1 MSLPLT
7 ATLGDLTAE
16 DGTRLTTYRWAA
28 PHQVV
33 RGRVHVIHGL
43 GEHAGRYEGLAQ
55 RLRAQGFDV
64 WAHDHRGHGRS
75 DGARGVLPHTAAL
88 IDDAAS
94 VLRHMQT
101 ANGDGL
107 PCVVLGHSMGGLVAA
122 ALAARGTERVDGLVL
137 SSPALALALSWPQQ
151 RLLAFMHRWAP
162 DVTISN
168 GLHPERLSHD
178 PAVVAAY
185 VNDPWVHRRVSARLI
200 HGMLDNAPG
209 VFSAAAQWRIPT
221 LLMFAGDDA
230 LVDPEGSRRWA
241 RAAPAA
247 MLQAQEFPG
256 LYHEIFNETPELAAP
271 VWVRLQDWF
280 KAF

>member
-1 MSLPLT
+1 MSALT
-7 ATLGDLTAE
+7 ATLGDFTAE
-16 DGTRLTTYRWAA
+16 DGTRLTTYRWPA
-28 PHQVV
+28 PEQGL
-33 RGRVHVIHGL
+33 RARVSLIHGL

-55 RLRAQGFDV
+55 RLRAQRFEV

-88 IDDAAS
+88 VDDAAS
-94 VLRHMQT
+94 VLRHMQA

-151 RLLAFMHRWAP
+151 HLLAFMQRWAP

-168 GLHPERLSHD
+168 GVHPERLSHD
-178 PAVVAAY
+178 RAAVAAY
-185 VNDPWVHRRVSARLI
+185 VNDPWVHSRVSARLI
-200 HGMLDNAPG
+200 HGMLDNAPS
-209 VFSAAAQWRIPT
+209 VFSAAAHWRIPT

-241 RAAPAA
+241 RAAPASV
-247 MLQAQEFPG
+247 LDAQEFPG
-256 LYHEIFNETPELAAP
+256 LFHEIFNETPELAAP
-271 VWVRLQDWF
+271 VWARLQDWL

>member
-1 MSLPLT
+1 VILPLT
-7 ATLGDLTAE
+7 ATLSDFTAE
-16 DGTRLTTYRWAA
+16 DGTPLTTYRWAA
-28 PHQVV
+28 PHQGL

-55 RLRAQGFDV
+55 RLRAQGFEV

-75 DGARGVLPHTAAL
+75 DGPRGVLPHTAAL
-88 IDDAAS
+88 IDDAAG
-94 VLRHMQT
+94 VLRQVQAAHD
-101 ANGDGL
+101 DGL

-122 ALAARGTERVDGLVL
+122 ALVARATERVDGLIL
-137 SSPALALALSWPQQ
+137 SSPAMALALSWPQQ

-178 PAVVAAY
+178 PALVAAY
-185 VNDPWVHRRVSARLI
+185 VNDPWVHSRVSARLI
-200 HGMLDNAPG
+200 HGMLDQAPG

-241 RAAPAA
+241 SAAPASI
-247 MLQAQEFPG
+247 LQAQEFPG

-271 VWVRLQDWF
+271 VWARLQDWLR
-280 KAF
+280 AF

>member
-1 MSLPLT
+1 M
-7 ATLGDLTAE
+7 
-16 DGTRLTTYRWAA
+16 
-28 PHQVV
+28 
-33 RGRVHVIHGL
+33 
-43 GEHAGRYEGLAQ
+43 HA
-55 RLRAQGFDV
+55 
-64 WAHDHRGHGRS
+64 
-75 DGARGVLPHTAAL
+75 
-88 IDDAAS
+88 
-94 VLRHMQT
+94 

-185 VNDPWVHRRVSARLI
+185 VNDPWVHGRVSARLI

-230 LVDPEGSRRWA
+230 LVNPQGSRRLSSLV
-241 RAAPAA
+241 PASV
-247 MLQAQEFPG
+247 LEAQEFPG
-256 LYHEIFNETPELAAP
+256 RYHEIFNETPELAAP
-271 VWVRLQDWF
+271 VWARLKDWLR
-280 KAF
+280 AF

>member
-1 MSLPLT
+1 MSLPLS
-7 ATLGDLTAE
+7 ATLGDFTAD
-16 DGTRLTTYRWAA
+16 DGTRLTTYRWPVPEQALRA
-28 PHQVV
+28 
-33 RGRVHVIHGL
+33 RVSLIHGL

-55 RLRAQGFDV
+55 RLRAQGFEV
-64 WAHDHRGHGRS
+64 SAHDHRGHGRS
-75 DGARGVLPHTAAL
+75 DGPRGVLPHTAAL

-94 VLRHMQT
+94 VLRHMQA

-122 ALAARGTERVDGLVL
+122 ALVARGTERVDGLVL

-185 VNDPWVHRRVSARLI
+185 VNDPWVHGRVSARLI
-200 HGMLDNAPG
+200 HGMLDNAPS

-241 RAAPAA
+241 SAAPAA

-271 VWVRLQDWF
+271 VWARLQDWL

>member
-1 MSLPLT
+1 VTLLLT

-16 DGTRLTTYRWAA
+16 DGTRLTTYRWAG
-28 PHQVV
+28 PHQGV

-43 GEHAGRYEGLAQ
+43 GEHAGRYEALAQ
-55 RLRAQGFDV
+55 TMVTQGFEV

-75 DGARGVLPHTAAL
+75 GGTRGVLPHTAAL
-88 IDDAAS
+88 IDDAAW
-94 VLRHMQT
+94 VLRQLQA

-122 ALAARGTERVDGLVL
+122 ALVARSTERVDGLVL

-168 GLHPERLSHD
+168 GLHPELLSHD

-185 VNDPWVHRRVSARLI
+185 LNDPWVHGRVSARLI
-200 HGMLDNAPG
+200 YGMLDNAPG

-241 RAAPAA
+241 RAAPASV
-247 MLQAQEFPG
+247 LQAQEFPG

-271 VWVRLQDWF
+271 VWASLSDWLR
-280 KAF
+280 AF

>member
-1 MSLPLT
+1 L
-7 ATLGDLTAE
+7 
-16 DGTRLTTYRWAA
+16 
-28 PHQVV
+28 
-33 RGRVHVIHGL
+33 IHGL

-55 RLRAQGFDV
+55 RLRAQGFEV

-94 VLRHMQT
+94 VLRHMHA

-185 VNDPWVHRRVSARLI
+185 VNDPWVHGRVSARLI

-241 RAAPAA
+241 RAAPASV
-247 MLQAQEFPG
+247 LQAQEFPG

-271 VWVRLQDWF
+271 VWASLSDWLR
-280 KAF
+280 AF

>member
-1 MSLPLT
+1 VSLPLS
-7 ATLGDLTAE
+7 ATLGDFTAD
-16 DGTRLTTYRWAA
+16 DGTRLTTYRWPVPEQALRA
-28 PHQVV
+28 
-33 RGRVHVIHGL
+33 RVSLIHGL

-55 RLRAQGFDV
+55 RLRAQGFEV
-64 WAHDHRGHGRS
+64 SAHDHRGHGRS
-75 DGARGVLPHTAAL
+75 DGPRGVLPHTAAL

-94 VLRHMQT
+94 VLRHMQA

-122 ALAARGTERVDGLVL
+122 ALVARGTERVDGLVL

-185 VNDPWVHRRVSARLI
+185 VNDPWVHGRVSARLI
-200 HGMLDNAPG
+200 HGMLDNAPS

-241 RAAPAA
+241 SAAPAA

-271 VWVRLQDWF
+271 VWARLQDWL

>member
-43 GEHAGRYEGLAQ
+43 GEHAGRYEALAQ
-55 RLRAQGFDV
+55 RLRAQGFEV

-94 VLRHMQT
+94 VLRHMKA

-122 ALAARGTERVDGLVL
+122 ALAARGAERVDGLVL

>member
-1 MSLPLT
+1 MTLLLT

-16 DGTRLTTYRWAA
+16 DGTRLTTYRWAG
-28 PHQVV
+28 PHQGV

-43 GEHAGRYEGLAQ
+43 GEHAGRYEALAQ
-55 RLRAQGFDV
+55 TMVTQGFEV

-75 DGARGVLPHTAAL
+75 GGPRGVLPHTAAL
-88 IDDAAS
+88 IDDAAG
-94 VLRHMQT
+94 VLRQVQAAHD
-101 ANGDGL
+101 DGL

-122 ALAARGTERVDGLVL
+122 ALVARGTERVEGLVL
-137 SSPALALALSWPQQ
+137 SSPALGLALSWPQQ

-178 PAVVAAY
+178 PAVAAAY
-185 VNDPWVHRRVSARLI
+185 VNDPWVHSRVSARLI
-200 HGMLDNAPG
+200 HGMLDQAPG

-241 RAAPAA
+241 SAAPAS

-271 VWVRLQDWF
+271 VWASLNDWLR
-280 KAF
+280 AF

>member
-1 MSLPLT
+1 
-7 ATLGDLTAE
+7 
-16 DGTRLTTYRWAA
+16 
-28 PHQVV
+28 
-33 RGRVHVIHGL
+33 
-43 GEHAGRYEGLAQ
+43 
-55 RLRAQGFDV
+55 
-64 WAHDHRGHGRS
+64 
-75 DGARGVLPHTAAL
+75 LPHTAAL

-94 VLRHMQT
+94 VLRHMHA

-185 VNDPWVHRRVSARLI
+185 VNDPWVHGRVSARLI

-230 LVDPEGSRRWA
+230 LVNPQGSRRLSSLV
-241 RAAPAA
+241 PASV
-247 MLQAQEFPG
+247 LEAQEFPG
-256 LYHEIFNETPELAAP
+256 RYHEIFNETPELAAP
-271 VWVRLQDWF
+271 VWARLKDWLR
-280 KAF
+280 AF

>member
-43 GEHAGRYEGLAQ
+43 GEHAGRYEALAQ
-55 RLRAQGFDV
+55 RLRAQGFEV

-94 VLRHMQT
+94 VLRHMKA

-168 GLHPERLSHD
+168 GLHPQRLSHD

-185 VNDPWVHRRVSARLI
+185 VNDPCVHGRVSARLI

-271 VWVRLQDWF
+271 VWVRLQDWL

>member
-1 MSLPLT
+1 
-7 ATLGDLTAE
+7 
-16 DGTRLTTYRWAA
+16 
-28 PHQVV
+28 
-33 RGRVHVIHGL
+33 
-43 GEHAGRYEGLAQ
+43 
-55 RLRAQGFDV
+55 
-64 WAHDHRGHGRS
+64 
-75 DGARGVLPHTAAL
+75 LPHTAAL

-94 VLRHMQT
+94 VLRHMQA

-122 ALAARGTERVDGLVL
+122 ALVARGTERLDGLVL
-137 SSPALALALSWPQQ
+137 SSPALALGLSWPQQ
-151 RLLAFMHRWAP
+151 RLLAFMQRWAP

-185 VNDPWVHRRVSARLI
+185 ENDPWVHSRVSARLI
-200 HGMLDNAPG
+200 HGMLDNAPV

-241 RAAPAA
+241 RAAAA
-247 MLQAQEFPG
+247 SMLQAQEFPS

-271 VWVRLQDWF
+271 VWARLQDWLR
-280 KAF
+280 AF

>member
-1 MSLPLT
+1 MSVLT
-7 ATLGDLTAE
+7 ATLGDFTAE
-16 DGTRLTTYRWAA
+16 DGTRLTTYRWPA
-28 PHQVV
+28 PEQAL
-33 RGRVHVIHGL
+33 RARVSLIHGL

-55 RLRAQGFDV
+55 RLRDQGFEV

-88 IDDAAS
+88 IDDAAA
-94 VLRHMQT
+94 VLRHTQ
-101 ANGDGL
+101 AFDDGL

-122 ALAARGTERVDGLVL
+122 ALAARGTERVEGLVL

-151 RLLAFMHRWAP
+151 RLLAFLHRWAP
-162 DVTISN
+162 NVTISN

-178 PAVVAAY
+178 PAAVAAY
-185 VNDPWVHRRVSARLI
+185 VNDPLVHSQVSARLI
-200 HGMLDNAPG
+200 HGMLDHAPG
-209 VFSAAAQWRIPT
+209 VFSAAVHWRIPT
-221 LLMFAGDDA
+221 LLMFAGDDT

-241 RAAPAA
+241 RAVPAA

-271 VWVRLQDWF
+271 VWARLNDWL

>member
-1 MSLPLT
+1 MTLPLT
-7 ATLGDLTAE
+7 ATLSDFTAE

-28 PHQVV
+28 PHQGV

-55 RLRAQGFDV
+55 RLRAQGFEV

-75 DGARGVLPHTAAL
+75 DGPRGVLPHTAAL
-88 IDDAAS
+88 IDDAAG
-94 VLRHMQT
+94 VLRQVQAAHD
-101 ANGDGL
+101 DGL

-122 ALAARGTERVDGLVL
+122 ALVARGTERVDGLVL
-137 SSPALALALSWPQQ
+137 SSPALGLALSWPQQ

-178 PAVVAAY
+178 PAVVASY
-185 VNDPWVHRRVSARLI
+185 VNDPWVHSRVSARLI
-200 HGMLDNAPG
+200 HGMLDQAPR

-221 LLMFAGDDA
+221 LLMFAGDDT

-241 RAAPAA
+241 SAAPASI
-247 MLQAQEFPG
+247 LQAQEFPG
-256 LYHEIFNETPELAAP
+256 LDHEIFNETPELAAP
-271 VWVRLQDWF
+271 VWARLQDWLR
-280 KAF
+280 AF

>member
-43 GEHAGRYEGLAQ
+43 GEHAGRYEALAQ
-55 RLRAQGFDV
+55 RLRAQGFEV
-64 WAHDHRGHGRS
+64 SAHDHRGHGRS
-75 DGARGVLPHTAAL
+75 DGPRGVLPHTAAL

-94 VLRHMQT
+94 VLRHMKA

-122 ALAARGTERVDGLVL
+122 ALAARGAERVDGLVL

-168 GLHPERLSHD
+168 GLQPQRLSHD

-185 VNDPWVHRRVSARLI
+185 VNDPWVHGRVSARLI

-221 LLMFAGDDA
+221 LLMFAGEDA

-241 RAAPAA
+241 RAAPAS

-271 VWVRLQDWF
+271 VWASLKDWL

>member
-1 MSLPLT
+1 VTLPLT
-7 ATLGDLTAE
+7 ATLSDFTAE

-28 PHQVV
+28 PHQGA

-43 GEHAGRYEGLAQ
+43 GEHAGRYEGFAQ
-55 RLRAQGFDV
+55 RLRAQGFEV

-75 DGARGVLPHTAAL
+75 DGPRGVLPHTAAL
-88 IDDAAS
+88 IDDAAG
-94 VLRHMQT
+94 VLRHVQ
-101 ANGDGL
+101 AAHDDGL

-122 ALAARGTERVDGLVL
+122 ALVARGTERVDGLVL
-137 SSPALALALSWPQQ
+137 SSPALGLALSWPQQ

-185 VNDPWVHRRVSARLI
+185 VNDPWVHSRVSARLI
-200 HGMLDNAPG
+200 HGMLDQAPG
-209 VFSAAAQWRIPT
+209 VFSVAAQWRIPT
-221 LLMFAGDDA
+221 LLMFAGDDT

-241 RAAPAA
+241 SAAPASI
-247 MLQAQEFPG
+247 LQAQEFPG

-271 VWVRLQDWF
+271 VWARLQDWLR
-280 KAF
+280 AF

>member
-1 MSLPLT
+1 MSVLT
-7 ATLGDLTAE
+7 ATLGDFTAE
-16 DGTRLTTYRWAA
+16 DGTRLTTYRWPA
-28 PHQVV
+28 PEQAL
-33 RGRVHVIHGL
+33 RARVSLIHGL

-55 RLRAQGFDV
+55 RLRDQGFEV

-94 VLRHMQT
+94 VLHHMQA

-151 RLLAFMHRWAP
+151 RLLAFLHRWAP
-162 DVTISN
+162 NVTISN

-178 PAVVAAY
+178 PAAVAAY
-185 VNDPWVHRRVSARLI
+185 VNDPLVHSQVSARLI
-200 HGMLDNAPG
+200 HGMLDHAPG
-209 VFSAAAQWRIPT
+209 VFSAASHWHIPT

-241 RAAPAA
+241 RAVPAA
-247 MLQAQEFPG
+247 MLQAQEFSG

-271 VWVRLQDWF
+271 VWARLNDWL

>member
-1 MSLPLT
+1 MSALT
-7 ATLGDLTAE
+7 ATLGDFTAE
-16 DGTRLTTYRWAA
+16 DGTRLTTYRWPA
-28 PHQVV
+28 PEHGL
-33 RGRVHVIHGL
+33 RARLALIHGL

-55 RLRAQGFDV
+55 RLRAQGLEV

-94 VLRHMQT
+94 VLRHMQ
-101 ANGDGL
+101 AASGDGL
-107 PCVVLGHSMGGLVAA
+107 PCLVLGHSMGGLVAA
-122 ALAARGTERVDGLVL
+122 ALVARGTERLDGLVL

-151 RLLAFMHRWAP
+151 RMLAFMQRWAP

-168 GLHPERLSHD
+168 GLHLERLSHD

-185 VNDPWVHRRVSARLI
+185 VNDPWVHGRVSARLI
-200 HGMLDNAPG
+200 HGMLDNASS
-209 VFSAAAQWRIPT
+209 VFSAAALWRIPT
-221 LLMFAGDDA
+221 LLVFAGDDA

-241 RAAPAA
+241 RAAPASV
-247 MLQAQEFPG
+247 LQAQEFPG

-271 VWVRLQDWF
+271 VWARLQDWLR
-280 KAF
+280 AF

>member
-1 MSLPLT
+1 VTLPLT
-7 ATLGDLTAE
+7 ATLSDFTAE

-28 PHQVV
+28 PHQGA

-55 RLRAQGFDV
+55 RVRAQGFEV

-75 DGARGVLPHTAAL
+75 DGPRGVLPHTAAL
-88 IDDAAS
+88 IDDAAG
-94 VLRHMQT
+94 VLRHVQ
-101 ANGDGL
+101 AAHDDGL

-122 ALAARGTERVDGLVL
+122 ALVARGTERVDGLVL
-137 SSPALALALSWPQQ
+137 SSPALGLALSWPQQ

-185 VNDPWVHRRVSARLI
+185 VNDPWVHSRVSARLI
-200 HGMLDNAPG
+200 HGMLDQAPG
-209 VFSAAAQWRIPT
+209 VFSVAAQWRIPT
-221 LLMFAGDDA
+221 LLMFAGDDT

-241 RAAPAA
+241 SAAPASI
-247 MLQAQEFPG
+247 LQAQEFPG

-271 VWVRLQDWF
+271 VWARLQDWLR
-280 KAF
+280 AF

>member
-7 ATLGDLTAE
+7 ATLGDFTAQ
-16 DGTRLTTYRWAA
+16 DGTRLTTYRWTASQ
-28 PHQVV
+28 PSS
-33 RGRVHVIHGL
+33 RGRVHLIHGL
-43 GEHAGRYEGLAQ
+43 GEHAGRYEALAQ
-55 RLRAQGFDV
+55 VLLTQGFEV

-75 DGARGVLPHTAAL
+75 DGPRGVLPHTAAL

-94 VLRHMQT
+94 VLRHVQ
-101 ANGDGL
+101 AASGDGL

-178 PAVVAAY
+178 PAAVAAY
-185 VNDPWVHRRVSARLI
+185 VNDPWVHSRVSARLI

-241 RAAPAA
+241 RAAPASV
-247 MLQAQEFPG
+247 LDAQEFPG
-256 LYHEIFNETPELAAP
+256 LFHEIFNETPELAAP
-271 VWVRLQDWF
+271 VWARLQDWL

>member
-1 MSLPLT
+1 MNLPLT
-7 ATLGDLTAE
+7 ATLSDFTAE

-28 PHQVV
+28 PQQGV

-55 RLRAQGFDV
+55 RLRAQSFEV

-75 DGARGVLPHTAAL
+75 DGPRGVLPHTAAL
-88 IDDAAS
+88 IDDAAG
-94 VLRHMQT
+94 VLRQVQAAHD
-101 ANGDGL
+101 DGL
-107 PCVVLGHSMGGLVAA
+107 PCMVLGHSMGGLVAA
-122 ALAARGTERVDGLVL
+122 ALVARATERVDGLVL

-162 DVTISN
+162 DVTLSN

-185 VNDPWVHRRVSARLI
+185 VNDPWVHSRVSARLI
-200 HGMLDNAPG
+200 HGMLDQAPG
-209 VFSAAAQWRIPT
+209 VFSVAAQWRIPT

-241 RAAPAA
+241 SAAPASI
-247 MLQAQEFPG
+247 LQAQEFPG

-271 VWVRLQDWF
+271 VWARLQDWLS
-280 KAF
+280 AF

>member
-1 MSLPLT
+1 MTLPLT
-7 ATLGDLTAE
+7 ATLSDFTAE

-28 PHQVV
+28 PHQGA

-55 RLRAQGFDV
+55 RLRAQGFEV

-75 DGARGVLPHTAAL
+75 DGPRGVLPHTAAL
-88 IDDAAS
+88 IDDAAG
-94 VLRHMQT
+94 VLRHVR
-101 ANGDGL
+101 AAHDDGL

-122 ALAARGTERVDGLVL
+122 ALVARGTERVDGLVL
-137 SSPALALALSWPQQ
+137 SSPALGLALSWPQQ

-185 VNDPWVHRRVSARLI
+185 VNDPWVHSRVSARLI
-200 HGMLDNAPG
+200 HGMLDQAPG
-209 VFSAAAQWRIPT
+209 VFSVAAQWRIPT
-221 LLMFAGDDA
+221 LLMFAGDDT

-241 RAAPAA
+241 SAAPASI
-247 MLQAQEFPG
+247 LQAQEFPG
-256 LYHEIFNETPELAAP
+256 LHHEIFNETPELAAP
-271 VWVRLQDWF
+271 VWARLQDWLR
-280 KAF
+280 AF

>member
-1 MSLPLT
+1 VSLPLT

-43 GEHAGRYEGLAQ
+43 GEHAGRYEALAQ
-55 RLRAQGFDV
+55 RLRAQGFEV

-94 VLRHMQT
+94 VLRHMKA

-168 GLHPERLSHD
+168 GLQPQRLSHD

-185 VNDPWVHRRVSARLI
+185 VNDPCVHGRVSARLI

-271 VWVRLQDWF
+271 VWVRLQDWL

>member
-1 MSLPLT
+1 MTLPLT
-7 ATLGDLTAE
+7 ATLSDFTAE

-28 PHQVV
+28 PHQGA

-55 RLRAQGFDV
+55 RLRAQGFEV

-75 DGARGVLPHTAAL
+75 DGPRGVLPHTAAL
-88 IDDAAS
+88 IDDAAG
-94 VLRHMQT
+94 VLRHVQ
-101 ANGDGL
+101 AAHDDGL

-122 ALAARGTERVDGLVL
+122 ALVARGTERVDGLVL
-137 SSPALALALSWPQQ
+137 SSPALGLALSWPQQ

-185 VNDPWVHRRVSARLI
+185 VNDPWVHSRVSARLI
-200 HGMLDNAPG
+200 HGMLDQAPG
-209 VFSAAAQWRIPT
+209 VFSVAAQWRIPT
-221 LLMFAGDDA
+221 LLMFAGDDT

-241 RAAPAA
+241 SAAPASI
-247 MLQAQEFPG
+247 LQAQEFPG

-271 VWVRLQDWF
+271 VWARLQDWLR
-280 KAF
+280 AF

>member
-1 MSLPLT
+1 MSALT
-7 ATLGDLTAE
+7 ATLGDFTAE
-16 DGTRLTTYRWAA
+16 DGTRLTTYRWPA
-28 PHQVV
+28 PEHGL
-33 RGRVHVIHGL
+33 RARLALIHGL
-43 GEHAGRYEGLAQ
+43 GEHAGRYEGLAH
-55 RLRAQGFDV
+55 RLRAQGLEV

-94 VLRHMQT
+94 VLRHVQ
-101 ANGDGL
+101 AASGDGL

-162 DVTISN
+162 DVTLSN

-178 PAVVAAY
+178 PAAVTAY
-185 VNDPWVHRRVSARLI
+185 VNDPWVHSRVSARLI

-209 VFSAAAQWRIPT
+209 VFSAAEQWRIPT

-230 LVDPEGSRRWA
+230 LVNPEGSRRWV
-241 RAAPAA
+241 RTAPASV
-247 MLQAQEFPG
+247 LDAQEFPG
-256 LYHEIFNETPELAAP
+256 LFHEIFNESPALAAP
-271 VWVRLQDWF
+271 VWARLNDWL

>member
-1 MSLPLT
+1 VSVLT
-7 ATLGDLTAE
+7 ATLGDFTAD
-16 DGTRLTTYRWAA
+16 DGTRLTTYRWPA
-28 PHQVV
+28 PEQAL
-33 RGRVHVIHGL
+33 RARVSLIHGL

-55 RLRAQGFDV
+55 RLRAQGFEV

-94 VLRHMQT
+94 VLRHMQA

-122 ALAARGTERVDGLVL
+122 ALAARGTERIDGLVL

-178 PAVVAAY
+178 LAVVAAY
-185 VNDPWVHRRVSARLI
+185 VNDPWVHGRVSARLI
-200 HGMLDNAPG
+200 HGMLDNAPS
-209 VFSAAAQWRIPT
+209 VFSAAAHWRIPT

-241 RAAPAA
+241 RAAPAP

-256 LYHEIFNETPELAAP
+256 IYHEIFNETPELAAP
-271 VWVRLQDWF
+271 VWARLQDWL

>member
-55 RLRAQGFDV
+55 RLRAQGFEV

-75 DGARGVLPHTAAL
+75 EGPRGVLPHTAAL

-271 VWVRLQDWF
+271 VWVRLQDWL

>member
-1 MSLPLT
+1 MTLPLT
-7 ATLGDLTAE
+7 ATLSDFTAE

-28 PHQVV
+28 PHQGV

-55 RLRAQGFDV
+55 RLRAQGFEV

-75 DGARGVLPHTAAL
+75 DGPRGVLPHTAAL
-88 IDDAAS
+88 IDDAVA
-94 VLRHMQT
+94 VLRQVQAEHD
-101 ANGDGL
+101 DGL

-122 ALAARGTERVDGLVL
+122 ALVARGTERVDGLVL
-137 SSPALALALSWPQQ
+137 SSPALGLALSWPQQ
-151 RLLAFMHRWAP
+151 RLLVFMHRWAP

-185 VNDPWVHRRVSARLI
+185 VNDPWVHSRVSARLI
-200 HGMLDNAPG
+200 HGMLDQAPG

-241 RAAPAA
+241 IAAPAS

-271 VWVRLQDWF
+271 VWASLNDWLR
-280 KAF
+280 AF

>member
-1 MSLPLT
+1 MTLPLT
-7 ATLGDLTAE
+7 ATLSDFTAE

-28 PHQVV
+28 PHQGA

-55 RLRAQGFDV
+55 RLRAQGFEV

-94 VLRHMQT
+94 VLRHMHA

-185 VNDPWVHRRVSARLI
+185 VNDPWVHGRVSARLI

-241 RAAPAA
+241 RAAPASV
-247 MLQAQEFPG
+247 LQAQEFPG

-271 VWVRLQDWF
+271 MWARLQDWLR
-280 KAF
+280 AF